1 VALRF
6 IFSGLLVITALVLAS
21 YLLGDMLDRDWVDVH
36 VRGAGAQGIVLFLL
50 AGSLLTAIGVSRQLI
65 AFLAGY
71 GFGFTQGFLLSMGA
85 VVAGCVL
92 TFFCARL
99 LLRAVLL
106 RHYARRIQRV
116 EGFIRQKTFTM
127 ALLLRLLPLGS
138 NWMISVAGGAS
149 SVRSLPFFLGSALG
163 YVPQMLIFCLVGS
176 GTQVGQ
182 FWQVAIAM
190 AMFVLAVLLGMH
202 LYRSYRLDG
211 IQPLAM
217 PNSVQCGRH
226 ESR

>member
-211 IQPLAM
+211 IQPLPM

>member
-1 VALRF
+1 MALRF
-6 IFSGLLVITALVLAS
+6 IFSGLLVIIALVLVS

-36 VRGAGAQGIVLFLL
+36 VRGAGAQGVLLFLL
-50 AGSLLTAIGVSRQLI
+50 AGGLLTGIGVSRQLV

-85 VVAGCVL
+85 VVAGCIL
-92 TFFCARL
+92 AFFSARL
-99 LLRAVLL
+99 LLRSVLL
-106 RHYARRIQRV
+106 RHYGRRIQRI
-116 EGFIRQKTFTM
+116 EGFIRENTFTM

-149 SVRSLPFFLGSALG
+149 SVRSLAFILGSALG

-190 AMFVLAVLLGMH
+190 AMFVLAALLGMH
-202 LYRSYRLDG
+202 LYRSYRLDR
-211 IQPLAM
+211 IHPL
-217 PNSVQCGRH
+217 PGPETLQCGRH

>member
-6 IFSGLLVITALVLAS
+6 IFSGLLVIIALVLAS
-21 YLLGDMLDRDWVDVH
+21 YLLGDMLDRDWVDLH
-36 VRGAGAQGIVLFLL
+36 VRGAGAQGVVLFLL
-50 AGSLLTAIGVSRQLI
+50 AGCLLTGIGLSRQLL

-71 GFGFTQGFLLSMGA
+71 GFGFTQGFLLSMVA
-85 VVAGCVL
+85 VVAGCIL
-92 TFFCARL
+92 TFFSARL

-116 EGFIRQKTFTM
+116 EGFLRENTFTM

-149 SVRSLPFFLGSALG
+149 GVRSLPFFLGSALG
-163 YVPQMLIFCLVGS
+163 YVPQMLIFCLAGS

-190 AMFVLAVLLGMH
+190 AMFVLAALLGMH
-202 LYRSYRLDG
+202 LYRSYRLDR
-211 IQPLAM
+211 IHPFSV
-217 PNSVQCGRH
+217 PEPVQCGRH

>member
-1 VALRF
+1 MALRF

-190 AMFVLAVLLGMH
+190 AMFVLAALLGMH

>member
-1 VALRF
+1 VALRL
-6 IFSGLLVITALVLAS
+6 IFSGLLVITLLVLAS
-21 YLLGDMLDRDWVDVH
+21 YLFGDMLDREWVDVH
-36 VRGAGAQGIVLFLL
+36 VRDAGAQGAMLFLL
-50 AGSLLTAIGVSRQLI
+50 AGCLLTGIGVSRQLV

-71 GFGFTQGFLLSMGA
+71 GFGFMQGFLLSMGA
-85 VVAGCVL
+85 VVAGCIL
-92 TFFCARL
+92 TFFSARL

-106 RHYARRIQRV
+106 RHFARRIQRI
-116 EGFIRQKTFTM
+116 EGFIRENTFTM

-149 SVRSLPFFLGSALG
+149 SVRSVPFFLGSALG
-163 YVPQMLIFCLVGS
+163 YIPQMLIFSLVGS

-190 AMFVLAVLLGMH
+190 AMFVVAALLGMH
-202 LYRSYRLDG
+202 LYRRYRLDR
-211 IQPLAM
+211 IHPL
-217 PNSVQCGRH
+217 PVPEPVHCGRH